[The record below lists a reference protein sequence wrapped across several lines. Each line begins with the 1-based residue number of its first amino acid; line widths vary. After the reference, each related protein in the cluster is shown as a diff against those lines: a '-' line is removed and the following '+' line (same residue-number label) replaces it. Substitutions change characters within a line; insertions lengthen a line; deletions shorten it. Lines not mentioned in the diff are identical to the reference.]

1 MMEDLYGVKTEI
13 FSDSCGNRGRIQKMD
28 PILNWLN
35 GLSAF
40 MVVIGVWLYA
50 ILNMKRYIELKEVV
64 QIAFC
69 PRIGL

>member
-1 MMEDLYGVKTEI
+1 
-13 FSDSCGNRGRIQKMD
+13 MD